1 MLTIL
6 ILRLCDRIYRNNEN
20 TNEMGYPVYL
30 NGHFP
35 NAAETAAAKD
45 TLTILVNEFRK
56 SGKTDAQ
63 IYSVLLGMGIDAEKA
78 ANGIQGISQVPTS
91 AEVAMQKAAQ
101 TFLQVISV
109 EENNTQTKNTNMKF
123 SVENLVK
130 EIQETKQSVGE
141 LDAANAGKYGFS
153 AKKINEALDASL
165 VALDTEKAQGLLKSI
180 DNTNKSL
187 EDANMN
193 KSSAQAELE
202 KLKKQALSVTEKRN
216 YLEAV
221 SVLRQKLHEHA
232 WIESVKDLCL
242 HIDEIKSHNR
252 LSLFLMEALYN
263 MKSDRYVA
271 FNSKPVEAIEK
282 MIEEGE
288 DFIKDNYSSLKAFAW
303 SVPVRT
309 AATKIAN
316 TLNEMK
322 DTSAAAMQ
330 KIYSPVQENED
341 GTVTISLAGK
351 FYAVSENEI
360 AEASENQKPGSRFLK
375 TLDALSIFS
384 ATNEGFT
391 YYGKRKSLTINENG
405 VTVEN
410 KVLEN
415 TTPEAIMTA
424 LQESALTSNDSKI
437 VSEKIAFLIESIDTV
452 KEIDI
457 FTSVVS
463 TQRRGVAVNIAKMN
477 ESIFINRI
485 NSAMGCNEMI
495 QVNSAKV
502 AQELV
507 NEFVNFDITPL
518 VQEMLSTEEKLAFD
532 LQGKKN
538 SIQENLQSLE
548 GKKKEVIA
556 TMALHPNH
564 EQLKE
569 AFDILT
575 SEIEAKEK
583 ELQSIYHKIS
593 EISEKKS

>member
-1 MLTIL
+1 MITIQ

-20 TNEMGYPVYL
+20 TKEMGYPVYL

-35 NAAETAAAKD
+35 SAAETAAAKD
-45 TLTILVNEFRK
+45 TLTILVTELRK

-63 IYSVLLGMGIDAEKA
+63 IYSVLLGMGIDPEKA
-78 ANGIQGISQVPTS
+78 ANGIQGISKIPTS
-91 AEVAMQKAAQ
+91 TEVAMQKAAQ

-109 EENNTQTKNTNMKF
+109 EENNSQTKNTNMKF

-130 EIQETKQSVGE
+130 KIQETKQSIGE

-153 AKKINEALDASL
+153 VKKINEALDASL
-165 VALDTEKAQGLLKSI
+165 VALDMEKAHGLLKSI

-187 EDANMN
+187 EDAHMN
-193 KSSAQAELE
+193 KSDAQAELE
-202 KLKKQALSVTEKRN
+202 KLKKQAMAVTERKN
-216 YLEAV
+216 YLEAI

-242 HIDEIKSHNR
+242 HIDEAKAQNR

-263 MKSDRYVA
+263 MKSDRFAA

-288 DFIKDNYSSLKAFAW
+288 DFIKENYSSLKTFAW
-303 SVPVRT
+303 SVPVRN
-309 AATKIAN
+309 AASKIAS

-322 DTSAAAMQ
+322 DTSAAMMQ

-341 GTVTISLAGK
+341 GTITIALAGK
-351 FYAVSENEI
+351 FYAISENEI
-360 AEASENQKPGSRFLK
+360 VEAAENQKPGSRFLK

-391 YYGKRKSLTINENG
+391 YYGKRKSLTINEKG
-405 VTVEN
+405 VSVEN
-410 KVLEN
+410 RPLEN
-415 TTPEAIMTA
+415 LAPEAIMTA
-424 LQESALTSNDSKI
+424 LQESALTSNDSRI
-437 VSEKIAFLIESIDTV
+437 IAEKIAFLIESIDTV

-457 FTSVVS
+457 FTSVAS
-463 TQRRGVAVNIAKMN
+463 TQRRGVAVNIAKIN

-507 NEFVNFDITPL
+507 NEFINFDITPL
-518 VQEMLSTEEKLAFD
+518 VQEMLSVEEKLAFD
-532 LQGKKN
+532 LQNQKN
-538 SIQENLQSLE
+538 TLQENIKTLE
-548 GKKKEVIA
+548 DKKKEVIS
-556 TMALHPNH
+556 TMALHPEN

-569 AFDILT
+569 AVNLLN
-575 SEIEAKEK
+575 SEIESKEK
-583 ELQSIYHKIS
+583 ELQSVYHKIS

>member
-1 MLTIL
+1 
-6 ILRLCDRIYRNNEN
+6 
-20 TNEMGYPVYL
+20 
-30 NGHFP
+30 
-35 NAAETAAAKD
+35 
-45 TLTILVNEFRK
+45 
-56 SGKTDAQ
+56 
-63 IYSVLLGMGIDAEKA
+63 
-78 ANGIQGISQVPTS
+78 
-91 AEVAMQKAAQ
+91 
-101 TFLQVISV
+101 
-109 EENNTQTKNTNMKF
+109 
-123 SVENLVK
+123 
-130 EIQETKQSVGE
+130 
-141 LDAANAGKYGFS
+141 
-153 AKKINEALDASL
+153 
-165 VALDTEKAQGLLKSI
+165 
-180 DNTNKSL
+180 
-187 EDANMN
+187 
-193 KSSAQAELE
+193 
-202 KLKKQALSVTEKRN
+202 
-216 YLEAV
+216 
-221 SVLRQKLHEHA
+221 
-232 WIESVKDLCL
+232 
-242 HIDEIKSHNR
+242 
-252 LSLFLMEALYN
+252 
-263 MKSDRYVA
+263 
-271 FNSKPVEAIEK
+271 
-282 MIEEGE
+282 
-288 DFIKDNYSSLKAFAW
+288 
-303 SVPVRT
+303 
-309 AATKIAN
+309 
-316 TLNEMK
+316 
-322 DTSAAAMQ
+322 
-330 KIYSPVQENED
+330 
-341 GTVTISLAGK
+341 
-351 FYAVSENEI
+351 
-360 AEASENQKPGSRFLK
+360 
-375 TLDALSIFS
+375 
-384 ATNEGFT
+384 
-391 YYGKRKSLTINENG
+391 
-405 VTVEN
+405 
-410 KVLEN
+410 
-415 TTPEAIMTA
+415 MTA